1 MMKRD
6 YYMMLGIPRLESPSG
21 IRTAF
26 HELVKR
32 YHPE

>member
-1 MMKRD
+1 MKRD
-6 YYMMLGIPRLESPSG
+6 YYMMPGIPRLESPSG